1 LVRDYVLNN
10 QGNTTPIVTDL
21 PNTNTTDGTTVQQWS
36 YPVGDYFDTAGNP
49 RDAEVLFYRVAGGGH
64 NWPGDSTSWPAWA
77 APVNQD
83 FSASAEIWDFFRRHE
98 VAAIPEPS
106 CIWLA
111 VLAAVVS
118 AVWWKLK
125 S

>member
-1 LVRDYVLNN
+1 
-10 QGNTTPIVTDL
+10 
-21 PNTNTTDGTTVQQWS
+21 VQKWS
-36 YPVGDYFDTAGNP
+36 YEVGTYVDNGGNA

-83 FSASAEIWDFFRRHE
+83 FSASQGIWNFFSRHE

-106 CIWLA
+106 CLLHGCTA
-111 VLAAVVS
+111 LVVVY
-118 AVWWKLK
+118 AWRRLNKRRL
-125 S
+125 